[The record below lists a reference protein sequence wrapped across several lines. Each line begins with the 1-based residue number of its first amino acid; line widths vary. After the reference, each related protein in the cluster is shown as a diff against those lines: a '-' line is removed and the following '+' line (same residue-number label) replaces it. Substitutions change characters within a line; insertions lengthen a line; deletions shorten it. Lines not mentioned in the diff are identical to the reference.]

1 MAKTPMPVSKPEAEK
16 TEDRQVAQAAAEQAE
31 QHAAD
36 VAEAEAEEGTIPA
49 RILVD
54 HGRFKCNTLALL
66 TEAQAANCADWADT
80 SDEAVAYVTS
90 LED

>member
-49 RILVD
+49 RL
-54 HGRFKCNTLALL
+54 
-66 TEAQAANCADWADT
+66 
-80 SDEAVAYVTS
+80 S
-90 LED
+90 LIHI